1 MKRKMMLVAVVLCLL
16 MSVMGGQVSAVEGLE
31 VIDARGENI
40 TLDSPPE
47 RIVSYMPS
55 NTELLFHIG
64 VGDRVVGVDD
74 YSNYPPE
81 VDALPKVGDAFNP
94 DYEHII
100 DLEPDLVVAASYNT
114 MLIDTLEGYGITVVA
129 THSTSVE
136 DAYQDMRMLGAICD
150 VSERADELAS
160 YLESS
165 IDEIADE
172 YGDIPEDERPSV
184 LYITGT
190 YEGINTV
197 GAGTF
202 IHELMDNAGLHNVA
216 GDDDGWLTYSE
227 EEVIASDPEVIITT
241 QGLKTSVEEYIE
253 RGSWQVITAVKND
266 AIYYVDGDYIS
277 RPGPRV
283 IQAQE
288 TFVEIKE
295 EERPEIEGEDIPGFT
310 AVGFIAALGLLV
322 YKRRR

>member
-1 MKRKMMLVAVVLCLL
+1 MKRKMLFAAVMLCLL
-16 MSVMGGQVSAVEGLE
+16 LAVAGGHVSAEEELE
-31 VIDARGENI
+31 VVDARGETI
-40 TLDSPPE
+40 TLEEPPE
-47 RIVSYMPS
+47 RIVSYMAS

-64 VGDRVVGVDD
+64 VGESVVGVDD

-94 DYEHII
+94 DYEKII
-100 DLEPDLVVAASYNT
+100 DLEPDLVVAASYNNV
-114 MLIDTLEGYGITVVA
+114 LIDTLEDYGLTVVA

-136 DAYQDMRMLGAICD
+136 DAYRDMRMLGTICG
-150 VSERADELAS
+150 VSETAEDLAS
-160 YLESS
+160 RLEAS
-165 IDEIADE
+165 IDKIEDE
-172 YGDIPEDERPSV
+172 YGGIPGDERPTV

-202 IHELMDNAGLHNVA
+202 IHELMGNAGLHNAA
-216 GDDDGWLTYSE
+216 GGEDGWLTYSE

-241 QGLKTSVEEYIE
+241 HGLKNTLGEYIE
-253 RGSWQVITAVKND
+253 RDSWQVITAVKND
-266 AIYYVDGDYIS
+266 AIYYVDDDVMS

-288 TFVEIKE
+288 TFVDIME
-295 EERPEIEGEDIPGFT
+295 EEREETEGEDIPGFT
-310 AVGFIAALGLLV
+310 AVGFIAALALLI